1 MSKLREKMIAYLSE
15 HPIDFGYSDA
25 DTVIEFLY
33 DAFCEARE
41 SEPSEIRELSKQ
53 LSPYLEK
60 MPREE
65 NDAMFGIIIK
75 MCIAHERNAF
85 KEGFWLGLKLDTEN

>member
-1 MSKLREKMIAYLSE
+1 MKQFHEILSAYFAE

-25 DTVIEFLY
+25 ETVTEFLY
-33 DAFCEARE
+33 DAYCEARQE
-41 SEPSEIRELSKQ
+41 EPPEIRELAKQ
-53 LSPYLEK
+53 LSPYLER
-60 MPREE
+60 MPRTE

-85 KEGFWLGLKLDTEN
+85 KEGFWLGLKLDTEE